1 MRLGSLEGL
10 GRKWAVRDFGLIC
23 ALGNI
28 RRQEMLENHLGIKC
42 ASKLKDLSKKGL
54 YDVTHVEEKWKR
66 EERERKMR
74 KKRF

>member
-1 MRLGSLEGL
+1 
-10 GRKWAVRDFGLIC
+10 
-23 ALGNI
+23 
-28 RRQEMLENHLGIKC
+28 MLENHLGIKC